1 MGPQRRRVGNAWWND
16 TVRIH
21 NYLTDVQHWRT
32 VFTVAVG
39 CRALTVSRLGRIS
52 SSDVDPFW
60 GQCYGQEVAMEI
72 FMGSGGRALHYC
84 NNLIIIAII
93 LNNNA
98 CFQLVAHYLDGD
110 GAEDLFF

>member
-1 MGPQRRRVGNAWWND
+1 MVERHSAHTQLPDRCSALEDSLHCRCRVSSING
-16 TVRIH
+16 
-21 NYLTDVQHWRT
+21 
-32 VFTVAVG
+32 VAVG
-39 CRALTVSRLGRIS
+39 ADQFKRRR
-52 SSDVDPFW
+52 
-60 GQCYGQEVAMEI
+60 QCYGQEVAMEI